1 MGSLCLLSL
10 PLVLGAV
17 GRGGGNA
24 TERAP
29 GPRGGSPAPS
39 GTAAP
44 FWVRIS
50 PEFAAVPPGRS
61 LWLNCS
67 TSCPLAGVPRLR
79 TQLRRG
85 LTRSGPGWASQQLLD
100 VRAWNSSVTCLVT
113 CAGET
118 REATA
123 RITAYSEARVRL
135 GRRGEGGRGR
145 GAHAGLTRGAGAGD
159 PLSLAIEQPRSVVLD
174 PPVLVGSKYTLR
186 CHVTHAFPVGF
197 MVVTL
202 RRGGRV
208 IYSESLAHF
217 TRPDLANVTLTYQ
230 LRAGPRDFWQP
241 VTCHARLHLGGLVVR
256 SSSAPVMLEA
266 LAWSSESKA
275 LASAS
280 IAALLGILLVVAG
293 AYLRRCLA
301 LKAQV

>member
-17 GRGGGNA
+17 GRGGGSA

-29 GPRGGSPAPS
+29 GPQGGSPAPS

-123 RITAYSEARVRL
+123 RITAYK
-135 GRRGEGGRGR
+135 
-145 GAHAGLTRGAGAGD
+145 
-159 PLSLAIEQPRSVVLD
+159 QPRSVVLD

-186 CHVTHAFPVGF
+186 CHVTHVFPVGF

-230 LRAGPRDFWQP
+230 LRAGPRDLWQP

-256 SSSAPVMLEA
+256 SSSAPVALEV